1 METLWFYEYTILFF
15 FENYH
20 DKKAKFKLFSIYKVL
35 VAHQEK
41 QEVSCRFDECF
52 NTDRSSWVKTQ
63 TGLKDLGIFKS
74 TKMDTGRVTVI
85 ISTVEEE
92 LYSFF
97 LSSAYSLL

>member
-1 METLWFYEYTILFF
+1 METLWFYEYKT
-15 FENYH
+15 
-20 DKKAKFKLFSIYKVL
+20 LFSLRTTMTKNKIQPFPIYKVL

-41 QEVSCRFDECF
+41 EEVSCKFDECF

-63 TGLKDLGIFKS
+63 TGLKGLGIFKS
-74 TKMDTGRVTVI
+74 TKMDTGRITVI
-85 ISTVEEE
+85 ISIVEEE

>member
-1 METLWFYEYTILFF
+1 METLWFYEYTILFSLRTTMT
-15 FENYH
+15 
-20 DKKAKFKLFSIYKVL
+20 KSKIQLFPIYKVL

-52 NTDRSSWVKTQ
+52 NTDRNWVKTQ
-63 TGLKDLGIFKS
+63 TGLKGLGIFKS

-85 ISTVEEE
+85 TSTVEEE